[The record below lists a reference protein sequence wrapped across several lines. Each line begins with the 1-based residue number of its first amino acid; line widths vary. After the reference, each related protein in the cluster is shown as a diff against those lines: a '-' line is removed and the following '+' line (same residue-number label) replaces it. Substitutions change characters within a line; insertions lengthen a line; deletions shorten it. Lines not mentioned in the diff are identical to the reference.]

1 MKLRLSSRER
11 LLTAFL
17 LEEPDIVPVS
27 VRVGGISIPWMS
39 EAGILEYVMR
49 NSDVI
54 WRTGIPGTNIFFTRS
69 VKIQVEDRLE
79 DGIHYYRVET
89 PKGVLTSTTKDT
101 MKGKPY
107 VGSWTLKHFIETEED
122 VEKFLSIPYSPCIPN
137 FEQFLKNKRF
147 LGDRGVMVIGISDPV
162 GVIGEL
168 FPLHKLIQY
177 CVNRASLIKE
187 LLNLMFERIYDY
199 LERIL
204 KIDEEFI
211 VEISGP
217 ELVAPP
223 FLHPRFFDELVVEY
237 DRRLVK
243 LIHQH
248 SRLAFMHCHGKVN
261 SLLERIA
268 DIGVDGL
275 HPLEP
280 PPSGDVDL
288 ADAKKR
294 IGNRMCII
302 GNVQLDDLTR
312 CGRRELE
319 EKCINAI
326 RQAAPGGGYVLE
338 PTATP
343 LPDTPIENI
352 VAFIKAGR
360 RYGSYSLI

>member
-1 MKLRLSSRER
+1 MNKLSSRDR

-17 LEEPDIVPVS
+17 LEEPDMVPVS
-27 VRVGGISIPWMS
+27 VRIGGISIPWMS

-54 WRTGIPGTNIFFTRS
+54 WRTGVPGANIFFTRS
-69 VKIQVEDRLE
+69 VKIHVENRVE
-79 DGIHYYRVET
+79 EGIHIYRVET
-89 PKGVLTSTTKDT
+89 PKGTLTSIARDT
-101 MKGKPY
+101 IKGKPY
-107 VGSWTLKHFIETEED
+107 VGSWTLKHFLETEKD
-122 VEKFLSIPYSPCIPN
+122 VEKFLSIPYSPCIPD
-137 FEQFLKNKRF
+137 FESLLKKKRS

-162 GVIGEL
+162 GIIGEL
-168 FPLHKLIQY
+168 FPTQKFIRY
-177 CVNRASLIKE
+177 CLNEDSLIKE
-187 LLNLMFERIYDY
+187 LLSLMFERIYDY

-204 KIDEEFI
+204 EVDEDSVI
-211 VEISGP
+211 EISGP

-223 FLHPRFFDELVVEY
+223 FLHPKFFDKLVVEY
-237 DRRLVK
+237 DKKLVK

-248 SRLAFMHCHGKVN
+248 SHLAFMHCHGKVN
-261 SLLERIA
+261 RLLERIA

-294 IGNRMCII
+294 IGDRVCLI
-302 GNVQLDDLTR
+302 GNIRLDDLVR
-312 CGRRELE
+312 CSRKELE
-319 EKCINAI
+319 EKCRDAI

-343 LPDTPIENI
+343 LPDTPTRNI
-352 VAFIKAGR
+352 ISFIKAGR
-360 RYGSYSLI
+360 KYGSYSFI